1 MENRLYHLHT
11 LSALHVGTGQGVGA
25 VDLPIARSRASNL
38 PIVPGSAIKG
48 VLRDEF
54 GNEHCEHHLSKENVK
69 ILFGAEN
76 NDPAHAGAVAFGDA
90 QLLLLPVR
98 SFAGTVAY
106 ATCPFILK
114 RYQRDANLSF
124 PIPEL
129 DKQAQVIS
137 DAFQN
142 QISDTIKPELD
153 KQAQVISDSLLLL
166 GDKIALEDLDMGAQ
180 ENAVVSEW
188 AQAIAQAIYPD
199 DETWQAELTQRFVVL
214 PDDVFSF
221 LADTATEIRMRIKID
236 QKTRIVQNGALWS
249 EENLPCETVLWG
261 VFGVGASRDKNN
273 PKSAQELDTLL
284 PEKALNIQIGGKHTV
299 GRGLCRLLIGKQG
312 A

>member
-124 PIPEL
+124 AI
-129 DKQAQVIS
+129 
-137 DAFQN
+137 
-142 QISDTIKPELD
+142 PELD

-166 GDKIALEDLDMGAQ
+166 GDKIALEDLDMDAQ
-180 ENAVVSEW
+180 KNAVVSEW

-273 PKSAQELDTLL
+273 PKSAQELNTLL

>member
-124 PIPEL
+124 AI
-129 DKQAQVIS
+129 
-137 DAFQN
+137 
-142 QISDTIKPELD
+142 PELD

-166 GDKIALEDLDMGAQ
+166 GDKIALEDLDMDAQ

-273 PKSAQELDTLL
+273 PKSAQELNTLL